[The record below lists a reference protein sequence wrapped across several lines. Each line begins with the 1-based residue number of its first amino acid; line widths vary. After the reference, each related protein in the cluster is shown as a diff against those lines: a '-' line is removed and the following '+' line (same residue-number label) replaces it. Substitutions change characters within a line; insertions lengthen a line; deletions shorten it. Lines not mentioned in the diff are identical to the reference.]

1 MKWTTKFAA
10 SLCSFPTTGTP
21 HTSCF
26 GRLINHTTEFP
37 VEQRVASVV
46 PISQPLGATANMGYR
61 GEGAQR
67 YEGFGDNQVRRLQ
80 CMRNVGVE

>member
-1 MKWTTKFAA
+1 
-10 SLCSFPTTGTP
+10 
-21 HTSCF
+21 
-26 GRLINHTTEFP
+26 